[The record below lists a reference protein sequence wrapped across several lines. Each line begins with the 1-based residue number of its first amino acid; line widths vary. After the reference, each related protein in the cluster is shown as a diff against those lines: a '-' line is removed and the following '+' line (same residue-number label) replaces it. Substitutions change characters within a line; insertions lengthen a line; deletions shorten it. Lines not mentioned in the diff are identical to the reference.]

1 MTQLTALQAD
11 VQLRTLLA
19 IDARRAISNPVELR
33 RGEVRSITLTIP
45 LLTDRNSYLVVRLPD
60 QAVQDLLSHVRTLP
74 TNERNTFIRDWVMRN
89 QQLII
94 EQHIRIGGRERRFRY
109 DVVPVQSMPRVGE
122 ATPRR
127 VEPAPQPPVS
137 ATVPRRE
144 PPATA
149 PPQTAAPQGRVI
161 QPGGAPPSSTT
172 RRAPPLV
179 PPPVVAPP
187 QPTERPVA
195 PAAPAARREEE
206 RWWLGGSGTRASPYR
221 IRLPTRRARGDGIEA
236 SEIEIPIT
244 ITNVGRFTINVT
256 LSQISSS
263 RFEATYREMI
273 QLCRQGYGQTEEGR
287 GGRVQLTGIPP
298 LADMRARLYGG
309 LPADMRRYAESH

>member
-11 VQLRTLLA
+11 VQLRTILA
-19 IDARRAISNPVELR
+19 ADARRALSNPVELR

-89 QQLII
+89 QQVII
-94 EQHIRIGGRERRFRY
+94 EQHIRVGGRQRRFRY
-109 DVVPVQSMPRVGE
+109 DVVPVQAQPSL
-122 ATPRR
+122 ADTTPRR
-127 VEPAPQPPVS
+127 VAPQPLPIRTNPLE
-137 ATVPRRE
+137 TVP
-144 PPATA
+144 PVPAQRPTA
-149 PPQTAAPQGRVI
+149 PQSRVI

-236 SEIEIPIT
+236 NELEIPIT
-244 ITNVGRFTINVT
+244 ITNVGRFAINVT

-298 LADMRARLYGG
+298 MSEMRAHLYRG
-309 LPADMRRYAESH
+309 LPPDMRRYAETH